1 MLKMKKHNTRSENIM
16 KTLEDI
22 LNVLGSKKP
31 FLKEI
36 KIYDDGTWEPFT
48 KSGGKAYSKLTNI
61 LYTVGAL
68 TEKENEIERI
78 IVALDDIA
86 SGYDY

>member
-1 MLKMKKHNTRSENIM
+1 M

-36 KIYDDGTWEPFT
+36 KIYDDGTREPFT
-48 KSGGKAYSKLTNI
+48 KSGGKAYSKLTDI
-61 LYTVGAL
+61 LYTIGDL
-68 TEKENEIERI
+68 TEMENEIAEI
-78 IVALDDIA
+78 IEILDDIA

>member
-1 MLKMKKHNTRSENIM
+1 M

-31 FLKEI
+31 FLNKI
-36 KIYDDGTWEPFT
+36 KIYDDGTRDPFT
-48 KSGGKAYSKLTNI
+48 KSGGSAYDKLTDI
-61 LYTVGAL
+61 LYTIGAL
-68 TEKENEIERI
+68 TETENEIERI
-78 IVALDDIA
+78 IEILDDIA

>member
-1 MLKMKKHNTRSENIM
+1 M

-36 KIYDDGTWEPFT
+36 KIYDDGTREPFT
-48 KSGGKAYSKLTNI
+48 KSGGKAYSKLTDI
-61 LYTVGAL
+61 LYTIGDL
-68 TEKENEIERI
+68 TEMENEIGEI
-78 IVALDDIA
+78 IEILDDIA

>member
-1 MLKMKKHNTRSENIM
+1 M

-36 KIYDDGTWEPFT
+36 KIYDDGTREPFT
-48 KSGGKAYSKLTNI
+48 KSGGKAYSKLTDI
-61 LYTVGAL
+61 LYAIGDL
-68 TEKENEIERI
+68 TEMSNEIAE
-78 IVALDDIA
+78 IVEILDDIA